1 MQHCIKNKIAKHIY
15 SLIITGSTFVIH
27 FQSCTRD
34 GEIMCI
40 TAITIIHVVKTN
52 ISNQANQSR
61 MRERCEAAKSKS
73 MNN

>member
-1 MQHCIKNKIAKHIY
+1 MQYCIKNKITQRIY
-15 SLIITGSTFVIH
+15 SLITNGRTFIIQ

-34 GEIMCI
+34 GEIMCV

-61 MRERCEAAKSKS
+61 KRE
-73 MNN
+73 M